1 MAEKFPAECCGKMVT
16 RKKDGY
22 PRAHTCVPTAGN
34 VAPMEPQAVTHAQY
48 VDACKVIA
56 APGAPDDVLSKAE
69 QVCDAWERENPGQ
82 ALGPLTKQV
91 LGQIAGVPR
100 DGDAAAEPAPSVDA
114 FRDPVVTVPSAVAD
128 AQKMGPVF
136 AARFP
141 GMCEDC
147 TEEFQ
152 ENDPIRADGEGG
164 YICESCGDYR
174 KDRAAPAPAQ
184 PAVDAFLDP
193 ATPTGPA
200 TVSGQPDATR
210 DQYGRYVMRDPR
222 TGQFQQGRG
231 GKPMGFTRT
240 TTFAKTLA
248 DTFHLSQWS
257 QRMVVKGLTLR
268 PDLLAEAHGLDE
280 GADKAKLDRI
290 AKAAA
295 EAAGSK
301 TGASYGTLL
310 HSLTEKYDAGLMTP
324 EELAKVPPRLMSELR
339 AYATTMQAAGLASRP
354 EWIERSTMVTEAF
367 GEPVAGT
374 LDRILYEPSSGEY
387 LIGDVKSGKSM
398 DYGQG
403 EIAIQLLTY
412 AVGVNENGLYDWNT
426 NTWVKLPFH
435 VSEARGIVMHV
446 PVTRKENEPAYCNLH
461 TVDLTFAKRAAVLCA
476 DARKWN
482 KAKPFSPY
490 TPASRLAA
498 PDWDAHFSGVRSMA
512 MASQAYEAARAADV
526 PPMELQRLVQLA
538 QSALRAAGVMG

>member
-1 MAEKFPAECCGKMVT
+1 MG
-16 RKKDGY
+16 G
-22 PRAHTCVPTAGN
+22 
-34 VAPMEPQAVTHAQY
+34 
-48 VDACKVIA
+48 
-56 APGAPDDVLSKAE
+56 
-69 QVCDAWERENPGQ
+69 
-82 ALGPLTKQV
+82 
-91 LGQIAGVPR
+91 
-100 DGDAAAEPAPSVDA
+100 AEPVPSVDA
-114 FRDPVVTVPSAVAD
+114 FQDPVATVPSAVAD

-164 YICESCGDYR
+164 YICESCGDDR
-174 KDRAAPAPAQ
+174 KDRADDAGQPVRSGAAMTTREMRDWKAEPTPAARNLERQPMAAPAPAQ

-193 ATPTGPA
+193 ATPAGPA

-231 GKPMGFTRT
+231 GKPTGFTRA

-490 TPASRLAA
+490 TPASRPAA
-498 PDWDAHFSGVRSMA
+498 PDWDSQFAGVRTMA
-512 MASQAYEAARAADV
+512 DASQAYEEARQAGV
-526 PPMELQRLVQLA
+526 EPMELQRLVQLA